1 MKTATQCRTYGTGK
15 LLINEKTYPYLVE
28 IPVAAAGLDVWSDH
42 GVPQI
47 AIHSAKTIIAG
58 ALPI

>member
-1 MKTATQCRTYGTGK
+1 METTALNRVFSTGK
-15 LLINEKTYPYLVE
+15 SVTNERTYPYLVE